1 MHIEKMHGCGNDFL
15 LVSYNKDVNYSE
27 LAVKLCNRRL
37 GIGADGLVVVRNN
50 PLDMMVYNSDGS
62 DVPMCT
68 NGIICF
74 AKYCLERNYLKRN
87 KFEVITDIGKVSVK
101 IEQEYPFV
109 ATINMGQ
116 PIYTNQSLYISDPLD
131 SFGRILKIGDSNITS
146 YSLFLGTIHTVIF
159 VDDFECNALKLA
171 EEISTYRIFNR
182 KTNVN
187 FVKIVNDSTI
197 KVKTYER
204 GVGWVLSSGS
214 GASAAAVVAER
225 LGFIGKSVN
234 AILEH
239 GQYNIEITKKDGVY
253 ISGPAVKVF
262 ECELKEE

>member
-15 LVSYNKDVNYSE
+15 LVSYEKNVNYSE
-27 LAVKLCNRRL
+27 LAIKLCNRRL
-37 GIGADGLVVVRNN
+37 GIGADGLVVVRNE
-50 PLDMMVYNSDGS
+50 PFDMLAYNADGS
-62 DVPMCT
+62 DVLMST

-74 AKYCLERNYLKRN
+74 AKYCLDRNYLKRN
-87 KFEVITDIGKVSVK
+87 KFEVITDIGKINVK
-101 IEQEYPFV
+101 IEQEFPFK
-109 ATINMGQ
+109 ATINMGS
-116 PIYTNQSLYISDPLD
+116 PIYTNQALYISDPLD

-146 YSLFLGTIHTVIF
+146 YSLFLGTVHTVIF
-159 VDDFECNALKLA
+159 VDDFMCNALNLA

-187 FVKIVNDSTI
+187 FVKVVNDNTI
-197 KVKTYER
+197 KIKTYER

-214 GASAAAVVAER
+214 GAAASAVVAEK
-225 LGFIGKSVN
+225 LGFIGKNVN
-234 AILEH
+234 VVLEH

-253 ISGPAVKVF
+253 ITGSAIKVF